1 MKSIFLVIIASLLIL
16 GCKKPDS
23 DDKPAAPD
31 KAETTNDA
39 SGKISLDL
47 ETQKRIGLVVESV
60 KGIQIA
66 PELKCYGKVVDPS
79 SLVSMAGDLIAAK
92 AMSDASQAELKR
104 LQSLAAQDNASARAV
119 QTAEATA
126 AHDMAQLSATRLK
139 ILSDWGT
146 AIANRTNLTELAESL
161 AALNSAVVRA
171 EVPINE
177 RLDAKPATARVVT
190 LNDESVEAEN
200 LGPATST
207 DPLIQSRSYLFIVR
221 SNSIA
226 LTPGQAVT
234 VYLAKDSSERDGCV
248 VPRSA
253 VIRQGGEPWVYLQT
267 GDTNFFRQHITLD
280 TPLENGWFVAGDLK
294 TNDQIVVTGAQI
306 LFSDEMNQNNP
317 ARGGD

>member
-1 MKSIFLVIIASLLIL
+1 
-16 GCKKPDS
+16 
-23 DDKPAAPD
+23 
-31 KAETTNDA
+31 
-39 SGKISLDL
+39 
-47 ETQKRIGLVVESV
+47 
-60 KGIQIA
+60 
-66 PELKCYGKVVDPS
+66 
-79 SLVSMAGDLIAAK
+79 
-92 AMSDASQAELKR
+92 
-104 LQSLAAQDNASARAV
+104 
-119 QTAEATA
+119 
-126 AHDMAQLSATRLK
+126 
-139 ILSDWGT
+139 
-146 AIANRTNLTELAESL
+146 LAESL

-177 RLDAKPATARVVT
+177 RLDAKPTTARVVT

-253 VIRQGGEPWVYLQT
+253 VIRQEGEPWVYLQT
-267 GDTNFFRQHITLD
+267 GGTNFFRQRITLD